1 MVYEI
6 RKIILQ
12 IYNILTNFQKKIFH
26 GTKFG
31 DTKKKS
37 YLCISK
43 NKNNERDTERK
54 RRTASC

>member
-6 RKIILQ
+6 RQIILQ
-12 IYNILTNFQKKIFH
+12 IYDILTNFQKKIFH

-37 YLCISK
+37 
-43 NKNNERDTERK
+43 
-54 RRTASC
+54 